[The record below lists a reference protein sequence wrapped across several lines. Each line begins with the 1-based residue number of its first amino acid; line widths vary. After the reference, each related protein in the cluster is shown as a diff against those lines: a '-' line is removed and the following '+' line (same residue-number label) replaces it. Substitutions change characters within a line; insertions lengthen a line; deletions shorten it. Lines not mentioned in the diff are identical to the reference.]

1 MSSTSP
7 QCIFTE
13 GQLDLPPGYEDRT
26 LNVFKPLD
34 PAGAVITIA
43 RDALN
48 EGEMLGAYID
58 RQLQQLNQV
67 LKGWK
72 LESRQP
78 ATLGQNALLGESIH
92 ASYLREGKRI
102 TQHQAVFAVDD
113 RLVLV
118 ITQSKS
124 AVLDN
129 GDMATFS
136 SLLESYVAR

>member
-1 MSSTSP
+1 MKIAPSTFS
-7 QCIFTE
+7 
-13 GQLDLPPGYEDRT
+13 
-26 LNVFKPLD
+26 NPLD

-58 RQLQQLNQV
+58 RQLQQLKQV

-78 ATLGQNALLGESIH
+78 ATLGQNALPGESIH
-92 ASYLREGKRI
+92 ARYLREGKRI
-102 TQHQAVFAVDD
+102 TQQQAVFTVDD
-113 RLVLV
+113 RWVLV
-118 ITQSKS
+118 ITQSKT

-136 SLLESYVAR
+136 SLLKSYVAR